1 MNDVD
6 GRMGVIFD
14 LDGVLVDT
22 GWAHRRAWYDLA
34 EREDLDMSDEF
45 FTSTFGMRNDQ
56 IIPMLMG
63 GNVSS
68 EEVSR
73 PCRGHLARDSRAGR
87 PRHVDRLSD
96 WKEQRYRDLI
106 AEKLALPPGADRLL
120 DELKDA
126 GFLLAIGSSAPR
138 ANLDLVLERLHLD
151 HYFDACVTKED
162 VANGKPAPDTFLKAA
177 QKLALPP
184 HRCVVVEDA
193 VQGVEAGKAAGMPVI
208 ALTTTRDRAALLQA
222 DMIVDGLDDL
232 KAADFAKLFNCP
244 AR

>member
-45 FTSTFGMRNDQ
+45 FTSTFGMQNYQ
-56 IIPMLMG
+56 ILPMLYG
-63 GNVSS
+63 RDLSC
-68 EEVSR
+68 EEIE
-73 PCRGHLARDSRAGR
+73 
-87 PRHVDRLSD
+87 RLSD

-106 AEKLALPPGADRLL
+106 AEKLTLPPGGARLL

-126 GFLLAIGSSAPR
+126 GFRLAIGSSAPR

-208 ALTTTRDRAALLQA
+208 ALTTTRDRTALSRA
-222 DMIVDGLDDL
+222 DMIVEGLGEL
-232 KAADFAKLFNCP
+232 KATDFARLLNCP